1 MLPFEEDREVVEIEY
16 GKKEWIPEVRDLRHS
31 VVSVLCTDNYN
42 QQFAVEMQIDWTA
55 SFRSRI
61 LLDASEAYIL
71 RFGGEQRLPCP
82 VYVIKLVNEIFEK
95 SPEMQD
101 IYYHHYKTVN
111 ARNAEERI
119 DGLELIFVELPKF
132 KPHICTA
139 RKMRDLWLRF
149 LTEINESTTEVPSK
163 LFSEPIRE
171 AVYCSMRPYTETE
184 LNRYERSVMSVMDER
199 SLMSDS
205 KEEGRTAERAKIITN
220 SRKAGLSNEI
230 IAEITG
236 LTVNEVN
243 EILKQ
248 QEILNLKKA

>member
-16 GKKEWIPEVRDLRHS
+16 GKKEWIPEARDLRHS
-31 VVSVLCTDNYN
+31 VVSVLCTDNYQ

-55 SFRSRI
+55 SFRSKI
-61 LLDASEAYIL
+61 LLDASEAYIF
-71 RFGGEQRLPCP
+71 RFGGGQRLPCP
-82 VYVIKLVNEIFEK
+82 VYVIKFVNEIFEK

-119 DGLELIFVELPKF
+119 DGLELIFVELPKV

-184 LNRYERSVMSVMDER
+184 LNSYERSVMSVVDER

-205 KEEGRTAERAKIITN
+205 KKEGREEERVKIAL
-220 SRKAGLSNEI
+220 KALKKGMSPEDVS
-230 IAEITG
+230 EFTG
-236 LTVNEVN
+236 LPLD
-243 EILKQ
+243 EIHKLKSV
-248 QEILNLKKA
+248 KS